1 MAFFRSR
8 MVNLLNLHY
17 GIHSIALSGAGA
29 FFAVYLLKAGLSVA
43 WVLGSLALI
52 LAGRFLIRPIVV
64 PLAVRFG
71 MRPLVIAGTCLTA
84 VQYPL
89 LAAVQGVGPALF
101 VLCAI
106 AALGDTF
113 YWSSYHAYFAALGNH
128 EHRGSELGA
137 REAIAA
143 MAGIVSPLATGI
155 LLVAFGPLVA
165 FGSAAVLQVSAALPL
180 FFTPEVAVAHKV
192 PGAFKA
198 AIPGMVLFLAD
209 GWIAAGYGFVWQIVL
224 FLSLAE
230 SFTAFGGALALAALV
245 GAAAGLLLGR
255 LIDAGHG
262 RRAVWYGLG
271 ALAVTTILRAVSPG
285 HALLAVIANALGAL
299 VVCLYIPT
307 LMTAV
312 YNQAKS
318 SPCALRFHVAAE
330 GAWDVGAASG
340 CLVAATLAAFGVALS
355 VPIMLSLLGAAAL
368 FLELRRYYAAHP
380 AVAELAL
387 ANSLAQ
393 NAIVNSGES
402 AFG

>member
-1 MAFFRSR
+1 

-89 LAAVQGVGPALF
+89 LAAVHGVGPALF

-180 FFTPEVAVAHKV
+180 FFTPEVAVARKV

-262 RRAVWYGLG
+262 RRDESVVAQPG
-271 ALAVTTILRAVSPG
+271 ATDPFDARDG
-285 HALLAVIANALGAL
+285 G
-299 VVCLYIPT
+299 
-307 LMTAV
+307 
-312 YNQAKS
+312 K
-318 SPCALRFHVAAE
+318 F
-330 GAWDVGAASG
+330 
-340 CLVAATLAAFGVALS
+340 
-355 VPIMLSLLGAAAL
+355 
-368 FLELRRYYAAHP
+368 
-380 AVAELAL
+380 
-387 ANSLAQ
+387 AQ
-393 NAIVNSGES
+393 HGT
-402 AFG
+402 

>member
-89 LAAVQGVGPALF
+89 LAAVHGVGPALF

-209 GWIAAGYGFVWQIVL
+209 CWIAAGYGFVWQIVL

-380 AVAELAL
+380 TVAELAL
-387 ANSLAQ
+387 ADSLAQ

-402 AFG
+402 ALG

>member
-89 LAAVQGVGPALF
+89 LAAVHGVGPALF

-318 SPCALRFHVAAE
+318 SPCVLRFHVAAE

-380 AVAELAL
+380 TVAELAL
-387 ANSLAQ
+387 ADLLAQ

-402 AFG
+402 ALG

>member
-89 LAAVQGVGPALF
+89 LAAVHGVGPALF

-106 AALGDTF
+106 AALCDTF

-380 AVAELAL
+380 TVAELAL
-387 ANSLAQ
+387 ADSLAQ

-402 AFG
+402 ALG